1 MKTGK
6 VPEAILKRSVFKQ
19 LTVKRKEILIGP
31 NIGEDC
37 SVGQFGPDELF
48 ALSCDPITGA
58 VKDIGSLAVH
68 ITANDLAACGAEPVG
83 IMLTVLLPK
92 DFPEEDLK
100 SIIKDVGITC
110 EQLNLQVMGGH
121 TEVTT
126 AVIQPILCVT
136 GIGKLKRDKLLT
148 PKKVKEGQDVV
159 MTKWAGLEGTAI
171 IAAHKEEEL
180 KKHYN
185 NEFIEKAKIL
195 NQYISVVPESKIATE
210 HGVTIMHDA
219 TEGGLFGA
227 LWELAAS
234 ARKGIEIILD
244 KIPIKQETIE
254 ICEYFELNPYKL
266 ISSGSMLMVTDNGH
280 SLVDKLMADGIQATV
295 IGKITGGNDRIVIQ
309 DETRRSLEPAKSD
322 ELYKVFSS

>member
-6 VPEAILKRSVFKQ
+6 VPETILKRSVFKQ
-19 LTVKRKEILIGP
+19 LKVKRKEILIGP

-83 IMLTVLLPK
+83 LMLTVLLPEN
-92 DFPEEDLK
+92 FHESDLK
-100 SIIKDVGITC
+100 NIMKDVATTC
-110 EQLNLQVMGGH
+110 ETLNLQVMGGH

-126 AVIQPILCVT
+126 AVNQPLLCVT
-136 GIGKLKRDKLLT
+136 GIGKVKKDKLLT
-148 PKKVKEGQDVV
+148 PKKVKEGQDVI

-171 IAAHKEEEL
+171 IAAHKEEVL
-180 KKHYN
+180 KAHYN
-185 NEFIEKAKIL
+185 NEFIERAKAL
-195 NQYISVVPESKIATE
+195 NQYISVVPESKIAID

-219 TEGGLFGA
+219 TEGGIFGA

-234 ARKGIEIILD
+234 ARKGVEIFLD
-244 KIPIKQETIE
+244 KIPIKQETVE

-266 ISSGSMLMVTDNGH
+266 ISSGSMLMVTDSGQ
-280 SLVDKLMADGIQATV
+280 LLADRLIAHGIQAAV
-295 IGKITGGNDRIVIQ
+295 IGKITSGNDRIVIQ
-309 DETRRSLEPAKSD
+309 EETRRALEPAKSD
-322 ELYKVFSS
+322 ELYKVI